1 MFILVFRAFSSL
13 LFLMLV
19 SQASFA
25 APLCRELFLSS
36 QSPSEIKT
44 QPLLDAKELFFDRQ
58 FKAASRAFLDILA
71 QNPQHGE
78 ALSFYGK
85 AQMFLKNYP
94 TALEAQLKALPFQ
107 KKQHLARA
115 HFDIARTQFFLKD
128 LDAAEASARTAK
140 ELRKDYVEAMGLL
153 AQILIAKGQKQSA
166 HTELDQIL
174 EMDPNNLYAL
184 GLKTHLHLVDGKVHP
199 ATVTAQ
205 RMLHI
210 DPSNKEGQNMMTQA
224 LLLLKKPA
232 TALMLADK
240 VYAQHPN
247 DLVVLGLRAIALNQ
261 VDRPLEALAMLN
273 KKIALGGG
281 TLQTQG
287 MRVDT
292 LITLK
297 RGHEALA
304 GAQNLEPGFHKTF
317 YIASAQIIL
326 GHYREALR
334 TLEAPVEQRTSLLI
348 KKAQAFY
355 LDGQVL
361 EARKILI
368 YLVQNSKVM
377 DRFVLAALLRIE
389 TQDFTKAAPAWLT
402 ELARPLGDMSQWRR
416 LSSSEFW
423 KYKAPPG
430 EFNFYSSSNNNFWEG
445 LHYYPVDGQTWNS
458 TR

>member
-1 MFILVFRAFSSL
+1 MQVVIFRAFLSV
-13 LFLMLV
+13 LFLIV
-19 SQASFA
+19 FSQASLA
-25 APLCRELFLSS
+25 APSCRELFLSS
-36 QSPSEIKT
+36 RPGSASKNQALAK
-44 QPLLDAKELFFDRQ
+44 AKELFFERQ
-58 FKAASRAFLDILA
+58 FKAAAQAFLEILV

-78 ALSFYGK
+78 ALSFFGK
-85 AQMFLKNYP
+85 TQMHLKNYP
-94 TALEAQLKALPFQ
+94 LALEAQLKALPFQ
-107 KKQHLARA
+107 KKQHLARS

-128 LDAAEASARTAK
+128 LDAAEASAQKAK
-140 ELRKDYVEAMGLL
+140 SFRKDYVEAMGLL
-153 AQILIAKGQKQSA
+153 AQILIAKGKKESA

-174 EMDPNNLYAL
+174 EIDPNNLYAL
-184 GLKTHLHLVDGKVHP
+184 GLKTHLNLSDGKVHP

-205 RMLHI
+205 RMLQI

-232 TALMLADK
+232 MALMLADK
-240 VYAQHPN
+240 AYSQHPN

-273 KKIALGGG
+273 KKIALGGRSWQ
-281 TLQTQG
+281 TLG

-317 YIASAQIIL
+317 YTASAQILL
-326 GHYREALR
+326 GRYREALR
-334 TLEAPVEQRTSLLI
+334 TLEVPVEQRVSLLV

-361 EARKILI
+361 ESRKILI
-368 YLVQNSKVM
+368 YLVQNSKEM
-377 DRFVLAALLRIE
+377 DRFVVAALMRIE
-389 TQDFTKAAPAWLT
+389 TQDFTKAAPTWLT
-402 ELARPLGDMSQWRR
+402 ELARPLGDTSYLRR

-423 KYKAPPG
+423 TYKAPQG
-430 EFNFYSSSNNNFWEG
+430 EFNFYSASNNNFWQG